1 MKYFI
6 LGFFHD
12 SDASLHVGIFPPLFF
27 GGFINVAR
35 FKMNFR
41 KYSMRRI
48 VGTTEREADN

>member
-12 SDASLHVGIFPPLFF
+12 SDASLRVGIFPPLLF
-27 GGFINVAR
+27 GRFINVAR

>member
-12 SDASLHVGIFPPLFF
+12 SDASLCVGIFPPLFF